1 MKKFFLRCLLPLVL
15 AFAAAGA
22 DAAVRKQTPRNAVEV
37 SAVEDGGQIRVK
49 LKIEPQNGW
58 QIYSHNPGEV
68 GLPTKVEWRL
78 YDHRLVTEEWSEGE
92 DIIYEGYG
100 LNVYC
105 RPASYSAVL
114 DKAAGEMPDLEI
126 SWMACNGEC
135 VPESL
140 AFKLTPEVFAAAPAE
155 TVPGLFA
162 VSSLPG
168 KNPAGRSPYAGAEK
182 TQSSDGWLEIL
193 LLAFAGG
200 IVLNFMPCVFPIL
213 FIKIMSVTG
222 EKERRRNVIEAF
234 QYAGGVL
241 SCFALTADAH
251 DLYVLGCPAR
261 EERRCGGDW
270 RASPFVL

>member
-100 LNVYC
+100 LNVYR

-114 DKAAGEMPDLEI
+114 DKAAHQH
-126 SWMACNGEC
+126 S
-135 VPESL
+135 
-140 AFKLTPEVFAAAPAE
+140 
-155 TVPGLFA
+155 
-162 VSSLPG
+162 
-168 KNPAGRSPYAGAEK
+168 
-182 TQSSDGWLEIL
+182 
-193 LLAFAGG
+193 
-200 IVLNFMPCVFPIL
+200 
-213 FIKIMSVTG
+213 
-222 EKERRRNVIEAF
+222 
-234 QYAGGVL
+234 
-241 SCFALTADAH
+241 
-251 DLYVLGCPAR
+251 
-261 EERRCGGDW
+261 
-270 RASPFVL
+270 

>member
-1 MKKFFLRCLLPLVL
+1 MLPLVL

-78 YDHRLVTEEWSEGE
+78 YDHRLVAEEWSEGE

-100 LNVYC
+100 LNVYR

-168 KNPAGRSPYAGAEK
+168 K
-182 TQSSDGWLEIL
+182 IL
-193 LLAFAGG
+193 P
-200 IVLNFMPCVFPIL
+200 VVRPMP
-213 FIKIMSVTG
+213 G
-222 EKERRRNVIEAF
+222 RRRRSRPT
-234 QYAGGVL
+234 AGWKFCCWRL
-241 SCFALTADAH
+241 PEESFLT
-251 DLYVLGCPAR
+251 LCPAFFR
-261 EERRCGGDW
+261 FCLSKLCR
-270 RASPFVL
+270 

>member
-100 LNVYC
+100 
-105 RPASYSAVL
+105 
-114 DKAAGEMPDLEI
+114 
-126 SWMACNGEC
+126 
-135 VPESL
+135 
-140 AFKLTPEVFAAAPAE
+140 
-155 TVPGLFA
+155 
-162 VSSLPG
+162 
-168 KNPAGRSPYAGAEK
+168 
-182 TQSSDGWLEIL
+182 
-193 LLAFAGG
+193 
-200 IVLNFMPCVFPIL
+200 
-213 FIKIMSVTG
+213 
-222 EKERRRNVIEAF
+222 
-234 QYAGGVL
+234 
-241 SCFALTADAH
+241 
-251 DLYVLGCPAR
+251 
-261 EERRCGGDW
+261 
-270 RASPFVL
+270 